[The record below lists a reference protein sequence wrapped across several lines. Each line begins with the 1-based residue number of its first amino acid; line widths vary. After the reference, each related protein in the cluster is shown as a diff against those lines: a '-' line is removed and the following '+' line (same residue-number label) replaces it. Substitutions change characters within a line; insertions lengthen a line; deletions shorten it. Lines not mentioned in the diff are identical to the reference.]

1 MGASDDPTIVLFG
14 FRLTSYI
21 AKQKPYMVWWWHF
34 HDRKRQSYYSI
45 YICCKLLG
53 NMLSFPATNKV
64 IFHDLTFQI
73 RHQNKFLQAP
83 DSHLKDFFPYIT
95 PPVYLYSYK

>member
-1 MGASDDPTIVLFG
+1 
-14 FRLTSYI
+14 
-21 AKQKPYMVWWWHF
+21 
-34 HDRKRQSYYSI
+34 
-45 YICCKLLG
+45 
-53 NMLSFPATNKV
+53 MLSFPATNKV

-83 DSHLKDFFPYIT
+83 DSHLKDFLPYIT